1 MMDKRNTSAYSGSNM
16 VQYIT
21 VTGVASEISFRE
33 MLQSI
38 RKISFFVFREIW
50 LIFGESNK
58 SRFQKKVIFREIE
71 FFSHKIVS
79 GVLK

>member
-1 MMDKRNTSAYSGSNM
+1 MMDKRNTSAYSGPNM

-38 RKISFFVFREIW
+38 RKISFFGFREIW
-50 LIFGESNK
+50 IIFGESNE
-58 SRFQKKVIFREIE
+58 SRFQKKVKFREIE
-71 FFSHKIVS
+71 FFTHKIVS